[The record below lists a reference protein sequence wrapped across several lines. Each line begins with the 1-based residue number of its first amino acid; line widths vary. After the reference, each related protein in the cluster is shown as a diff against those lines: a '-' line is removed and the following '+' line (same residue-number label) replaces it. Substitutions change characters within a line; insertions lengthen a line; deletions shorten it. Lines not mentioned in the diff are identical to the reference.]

1 MKGGTNR
8 VQRYNHL
15 ASLPFINVTRTP
27 SRRIARIDV
36 PLSFM
41 ALLFSTAAL
50 YIEKGVG
57 SSQRLRASGSWSHT
71 GTN

>member
-1 MKGGTNR
+1 MKGGTNH

-15 ASLPFINVTRTP
+15 ASLPFINVTQAP

-41 ALLFSTAAL
+41 VLLFSTAAL
-50 YIEKGVG
+50 YIEK
-57 SSQRLRASGSWSHT
+57 
-71 GTN
+71 